1 MAEIFEEIDEQ
12 GEIEAV
18 EHEQQIQQEPEE
30 QEVKQPDI
38 PEKYKGKALEDV
50 VRMHQEAEKLIS
62 RQAQEV
68 GEVRKL
74 ADELLKSQ
82 LEKKA
87 EETEPQEVDFFEN
100 PQEAIRQAV
109 ANSPDVIQ
117 AKQYSIMAQQERAR
131 QMLAQKHPDS
141 MQIVQDDEFVEW
153 VKSSP
158 IRTQLFKM
166 ADAFDVNAAD
176 ELFST
181 FKQLKTVKQV
191 QVSQAEN
198 AVEKAAREKTLNSAS
213 VDTSGTGESSKPI
226 YRRAKLLE
234 MQLRRPDE
242 YRVLADSGE
251 LAQAYLE
258 GRVR

>member
-1 MAEIFEEIDEQ
+1 MAEIVMDEEP

-18 EHEQQIQQEPEE
+18 EQQIQQEHEKKEVQQPEL
-30 QEVKQPDI
+30 

-82 LEKKA
+82 LTKKA
-87 EETEPQEVDFFEN
+87 EETKPQEVDFFEN

-109 ANSPDVIQ
+109 ASSPDVIQ
-117 AKQYSIMAQQERAR
+117 AKQYAVMAQQEQAR

-141 MQIVQDDEFVEW
+141 MQLVQDDEFVEW

-158 IRTQLFKM
+158 IRTQLFQM

-181 FKQLKTVKQV
+181 YKQLKAVKQS
-191 QVSQAEN
+191 QVSQAEKEI
-198 AVEKAAREKTLNSAS
+198 EKATREKALNSAS
-213 VDTSGTGESSKPI
+213 VDVSGTGESSKTI

-242 YRVLADSGE
+242 YRALADSGE
-251 LAQAYLE
+251 LAQAYME